1 LHEVARETGFLSAF
15 TNVRTRQ
22 PVEDGNALLAVIL
35 ADATNLGLSRMA
47 EASQGVTRDQL
58 FWTRDAF
65 IRDETYKAALGRIVD
80 AHHALPI
87 AAVWGEGTTA

>member
-1 LHEVARETGFLSAF
+1 THR
-15 TNVRTRQ
+15 
-22 PVEDGNALLAVIL
+22 PVDNEAALLAVIL

-58 FWTRDAF
+58 LWTREAY
-65 IRDETYKAALGRIVD
+65 IRDETYRAALARIID

-87 AAVWGEGTTA
+87 ACVWGDGTTSAS